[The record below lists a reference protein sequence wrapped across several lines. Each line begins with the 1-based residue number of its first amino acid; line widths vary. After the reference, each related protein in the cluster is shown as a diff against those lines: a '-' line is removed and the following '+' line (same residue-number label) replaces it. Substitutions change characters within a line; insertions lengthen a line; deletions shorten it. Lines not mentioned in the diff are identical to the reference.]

1 VRYGKQPYMLDH
13 LAALADKMELLDYA
27 ISTHDGHAILE
38 STLFLH
44 VRCFQAAC
52 LPRSKLLIPALFI
65 VFGRLHSEDAQV
77 EPLCGCSEDATDCC
91 RPPHMLDIVLAAT
104 KCEVPSS
111 SHVHLTCVRIHMA
124 VSSLL
129 EAPLRV

>member
-1 VRYGKQPYMLDH
+1 MLDH
-13 LAALADKMELLDYA
+13 LAALTDKMELLDYA

-65 VFGRLHSEDAQV
+65 VFGSCIQRTLKWSRFV
-77 EPLCGCSEDATDCC
+77 GVLKT
-91 RPPHMLDIVLAAT
+91 RPIAVD
-104 KCEVPSS
+104 
-111 SHVHLTCVRIHMA
+111 HLTCGI
-124 VSSLL
+124 SF
-129 EAPLRV
+129 